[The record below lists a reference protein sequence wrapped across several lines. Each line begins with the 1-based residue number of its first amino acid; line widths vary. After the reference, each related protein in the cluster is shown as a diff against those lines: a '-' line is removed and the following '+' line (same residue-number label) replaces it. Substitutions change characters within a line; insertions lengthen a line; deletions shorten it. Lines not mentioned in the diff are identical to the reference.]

1 MCEVFESRV
10 REALSRL
17 LLTAECA
24 RKDGPTEDREEFQ
37 LKDARRAAQG
47 GISA

>member
-1 MCEVFESRV
+1 MFELRV

-24 RKDGPTEDREEFQ
+24 RKDGPAEDREEFQ
-37 LKDARRAAQG
+37 LNDARRAAQG